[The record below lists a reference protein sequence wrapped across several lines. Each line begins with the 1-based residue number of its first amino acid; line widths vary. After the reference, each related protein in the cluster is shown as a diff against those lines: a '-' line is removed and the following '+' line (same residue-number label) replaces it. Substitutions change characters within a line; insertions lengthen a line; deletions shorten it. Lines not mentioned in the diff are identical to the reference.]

1 MTTMTISTMRMKAR
15 TMTTAKFGR
24 HQTIYTGALKREI
37 ETIQGLPG
45 VSRVIIGRSRGT
57 RHHQP
62 VGSIHVQSDLPTGI
76 KIVGFSDRGVTEFYV
91 ITSDIVNVRMM
102 LNSRYEEDED

>member
-1 MTTMTISTMRMKAR
+1 MTTISTTSANPMS
-15 TMTTAKFGR
+15 AKFGR

-62 VGSIHVQSDLPTGI
+62 VGSVHVQSDLPTGI